1 MVNDI
6 TSPTLI
12 NFRRTDESV
21 AAVFR
26 SWDAAIEDAGR
37 DEYARTLVIT
47 PDAKTGLPNF
57 AFVVLSAKETLVSA
71 ERSQIEKPHSTRK
84 AQCR

>member
-1 MVNDI
+1 MVNAS
-6 TSPTLI
+6 TAPTLI

-57 AFVVLSAKETLVSA
+57 AFVVLSAEEIKILA
-71 ERSQIEKPHSTRK
+71 QRSQFPKIEMET
-84 AQCR
+84 AL

>member
-1 MVNDI
+1 MANDI

-21 AAVFR
+21 AAIFS
-26 SWDAAIEDAGR
+26 SWDAAIEDAER
-37 DEYARTLVIT
+37 NEYARTLVIT

-57 AFVVLSAKETLVSA
+57 AFVVLSAEKVSVSA
-71 ERSQIEKPHSTRK
+71 EGS
-84 AQCR
+84 

>member
-1 MVNDI
+1 MANDI

-21 AAVFR
+21 AAIFS

-47 PDAKTGLPNF
+47 LDAKTGLPNF
-57 AFVVLSAKETLVSA
+57 AFVDLSAERVSA
-71 ERSQIEKPHSTRK
+71 EKSQFIVHKVE
-84 AQCR
+84 AA